1 MGGRAVGVSAIGC
14 LLCGSEIGVWTLL
27 PIHRG
32 RWIAAIRSQ
41 KDFATISSWEA
52 PVGGGIRA
60 LLPLHTASGAP
71 DGVSGAHQMS
81 EQSGGLE
88 PNTVSTQLASLV
100 PTFNPAT
107 DDVIV
112 YRQKIELVLAAWPKN
127 RLTELVTRLILNCQ
141 GTAFQKLQLHHAEL
155 LTGDEKAV
163 QKIVELLGGQWG
175 QIGLE
180 RQYEDA
186 KNALYHCQQ
195 RADESNDSY
204 LARADVLW
212 SKFMSRKVKMEDL
225 QPYVLLR
232 GSNLSPEE
240 KKRVILESD
249 QSLEGKLTTQRVTEA
264 IRILGASFFFD
275 MTGQKKSQRTKVYDQ
290 TALLTQDNDEGLD
303 AAFQADDVSEGEF
316 IDALQATK
324 TPHS

>member
-27 PIHRG
+27 PIHCG
-32 RWIAAIRSQ
+32 RWIAAIGSQ
-41 KDFATISSWEA
+41 KGCAAISSWEA
-52 PVGGGIRA
+52 PVGGGIRD
-60 LLPLHTASGAP
+60 LLPVHTGSGAP
-71 DGVSGAHQMS
+71 ARGYPGRTRCRAVWSPILSVLNWH
-81 EQSGGLE
+81 LWFRR
-88 PNTVSTQLASLV
+88 
-100 PTFNPAT
+100 FNPAT

-112 YRQKIELVLAAWPKN
+112 YRQKVELVLAAWPKN

-155 LTGDEKAV
+155 LTGDEKVV

-186 KNALYHCQQ
+186 ENALYHCQQ

-212 SKFMSRKVKMEDL
+212 SKFMSRKVNMEDL

-249 QSLEGKLTTQRVTEA
+249 QSLEGKLTTP
-264 IRILGASFFFD
+264 
-275 MTGQKKSQRTKVYDQ
+275 KS
-290 TALLTQDNDEGLD
+290 
-303 AAFQADDVSEGEF
+303 
-316 IDALQATK
+316 
-324 TPHS
+324 H

>member
-1 MGGRAVGVSAIGC
+1 
-14 LLCGSEIGVWTLL
+14 
-27 PIHRG
+27 
-32 RWIAAIRSQ
+32 
-41 KDFATISSWEA
+41 
-52 PVGGGIRA
+52 
-60 LLPLHTASGAP
+60 
-71 DGVSGAHQMS
+71 MS

-112 YRQKIELVLAAWPKN
+112 YRQKVELVLAAWPKN